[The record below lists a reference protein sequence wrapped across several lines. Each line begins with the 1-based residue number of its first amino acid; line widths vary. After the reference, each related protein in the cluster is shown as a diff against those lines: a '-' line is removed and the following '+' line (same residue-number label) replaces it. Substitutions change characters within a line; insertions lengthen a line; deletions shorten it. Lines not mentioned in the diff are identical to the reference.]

1 MLSSTALTTKFPF
14 FRVRD
19 MELEVIAQKKEHD
32 ETKAILQVIYFSYKQ
47 LPENISRAL
56 CDN

>member
-1 MLSSTALTTKFPF
+1 MLSSTALTTKFP

-32 ETKAILQVIYFSYKQ
+32 KTKAILQVIYFS
-47 LPENISRAL
+47 
-56 CDN
+56 